1 MIKLIVGKKGSGKT
15 KILLDM
21 VNAAAKET
29 SGNVVCVE
37 KDANLTFDVDYSV
50 RLLDADNYSVAGYD
64 VLYGFL
70 SGLLAGNYDI
80 TEIFVDGTLRM
91 VGREYEKLGEFF
103 ERIDKVAEE
112 ANTKLIFTISADES
126 ELPDSVKKYI

>member
-1 MIKLIVGKKGSGKT
+1 MAVSYT
-15 KILLDM
+15 HLD
-21 VNAAAKET
+21 VYK
-29 SGNVVCVE
+29 
-37 KDANLTFDVDYSV
+37 
-50 RLLDADNYSVAGYD
+50 RQGYD

-103 ERIDKVAEE
+103 ERIDKIAEE
-112 ANTKLIFTISADES
+112 ANTKLVFTISADES